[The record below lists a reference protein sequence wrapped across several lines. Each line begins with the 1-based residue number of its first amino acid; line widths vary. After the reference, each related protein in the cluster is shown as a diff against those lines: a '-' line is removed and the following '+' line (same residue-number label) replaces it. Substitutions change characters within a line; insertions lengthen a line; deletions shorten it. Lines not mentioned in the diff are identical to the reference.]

1 MRTRPL
7 QSLVALIL
15 TVAMTVMGYGAA
27 AARGQTTVEGRVL
40 VLCSGGGLIQITLD
54 ENGQPTGQSHLCPD
68 LAYSVLAAIDS
79 VPPQVM
85 APARVLSET
94 LHPAQKATLRADRHT
109 RPNARAPPVR
119 L

>member
-7 QSLVALIL
+7 RSLVALIL
-15 TVAMTVMGYGAA
+15 AVAMTVMGYGAA
-27 AARGQTTVEGRVL
+27 AARGQTTFEGRVL
-40 VLCSGGGLIQITLD
+40 VLCSGGGLVQITLD
-54 ENGQPTGQSHLCPD
+54 ENGQPTESHLCPD
-68 LAYSVLAAIDS
+68 LAYSILAAIES

-85 APARVLSET
+85 APACVVSET
-94 LHPAQKATLRADRHT
+94 LHPAQKATLRAERHT

>member
-15 TVAMTVMGYGAA
+15 AVAMTVMGYGAA
-27 AARGQTTVEGRVL
+27 AARGQTTIEGRVL
-40 VLCSGGGLIQITLD
+40 VLCSGGGLVQITLD

-68 LAYSVLAAIDS
+68 LAYGVLAAIDS
-79 VPPQVM
+79 PPPQVT
-85 APARVLSET
+85 APACVVSET
-94 LHPAQKATLRADRHT
+94 LRPAKKATVRVGRHT